1 VHLKWEFSLSGET
14 FQQVS
19 WLKDGVTVARKDSSG
34 TVTIPPISNFQEHFN
49 ISKSDQATFII
60 YKVTEADEALF
71 TCDVQ
76 TNIRNWIDNIQVTV
90 VGKFCFRF

>member
-1 VHLKWEFSLSGET
+1 M
-14 FQQVS
+14 VS
-19 WLKDGVTVARKDSSG
+19 QLQGKTLQGQLLFR
-34 TVTIPPISNFQEHFN
+34 QEHFN